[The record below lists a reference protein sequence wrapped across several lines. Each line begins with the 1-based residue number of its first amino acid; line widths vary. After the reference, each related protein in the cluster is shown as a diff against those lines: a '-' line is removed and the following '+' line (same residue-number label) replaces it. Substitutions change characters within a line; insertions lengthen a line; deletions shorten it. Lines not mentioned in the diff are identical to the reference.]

1 MALNPAS
8 ILAQLEEEEDLDGP
22 EDFSSKPLRA
32 FDDMLRCPIC
42 RCLMS
47 IPVLLSSCQ
56 HNFCS
61 ECVRGHLRNTNAKNE
76 CPIRYCCQPFQERDI
91 IPNQYL
97 GKLILIYETEVRD
110 NILRLEEDANNSSDV
125 EGRKSSDEEDSEK
138 EEDVE
143 DDEAFE
149 APAQNFLQKPK
160 FKKTQAAVVFPEA
173 RIPPLNLHMMKLPQ
187 LRAEVQKHGLSAK
200 GDKLELERRY
210 HRYKQLYEAE
220 LDSDQKRSIAQIVK
234 QVEKEEQS
242 LLNTKKKKSSGNI
255 FRSSSKKVQAA
266 TQAKQKAGF
275 LMLAASMQQSVQG
288 SSNRPNDAQSKAEMC
303 FKAWRKVYSKRLGRP
318 YYYNTMTRMGQF
330 EPPVQPEPAVE
341 PTPDSMPELDPKQD
355 GAEKPSLDRPE
366 SSSTLKGVEVP
377 ETLGGLSR
385 DEQSLHTP
393 SPLRKSSRKR
403 KAITPL
409 LSGREVRSSGQPSTT
424 KGGNSSL
431 RNTSAKPSS
440 KTEAMNAKT
449 GKHTIVEKPMSNR
462 SVERKKKKPLA
473 AGQKRLSRA
482 TMSSQST
489 PKASSKEEAT
499 CFICG
504 KTGSTRWV
512 TLHIDKCLQSS
523 ENTTT
528 HSPAPDRSASPSF

>member
-1 MALNPAS
+1 MSFNPAS

-22 EDFSSKPLRA
+22 EDFSSKSLRA

-97 GKLILIYETEVRD
+97 GKVITLYDTEVRN
-110 NILRLEEDANNSSDV
+110 NILRLEEDGNNSV
-125 EGRKSSDEEDSEK
+125 EGRESSDEEDCGQ
-138 EEDVE
+138 EEDI
-143 DDEAFE
+143 DDNDVFE
-149 APAQNFLQKPK
+149 APEQNFLKKHK
-160 FKKTQAAVVFPEA
+160 FKKAQTAVVFPEA

-210 HRYKQLYEAE
+210 YRYKQLYEAE
-220 LDSDQKRSIAQIVK
+220 LDSDQKRSIAEIVE

-242 LLNTKKKKSSGNI
+242 LLNTKKKKSSGII
-255 FRSSSKKVQAA
+255 FRSSSKTLKANAQE
-266 TQAKQKAGF
+266 KQKAGF
-275 LMLAASMQQSVQG
+275 VMLTASMQPSMG
-288 SSNRPNDAQSKAEMC
+288 GLSYRLNDAQSKAKVY
-303 FKAWRKVYSKRLGRP
+303 FKAWRKIYSKRLGRP

-330 EPPVQPEPAVE
+330 EPPVQPELETEPAPESV
-341 PTPDSMPELDPKQD
+341 PDADPGQD
-355 GAEKPSLDRPE
+355 GVEKPSLDRSEP
-366 SSSTLKGVEVP
+366 SSSLKSVEMR
-377 ETLGGLSR
+377 ETFGGLSR
-385 DEQSLHTP
+385 DKQSLHTP

-403 KAITPL
+403 KAITPV
-409 LSGREVRSSGQPSTT
+409 LSGQDVSSPRQPSTT
-424 KGGNSSL
+424 KGDNTSVRNSS
-431 RNTSAKPSS
+431 AKRSS
-440 KTEAMNAKT
+440 KMEALKAKT
-449 GKHTIVEKPMSNR
+449 GKHTIVEK
-462 SVERKKKKPLA
+462 SVSRRAVDEKKKKTLL
-473 AGQKRLSRA
+473 AGQKRLSTA
-482 TMSSQST
+482 TISSQST
-489 PKASSKEEAT
+489 AKVSSKEEAT

-504 KTGSTRWV
+504 KVGSTRWV

-523 ENTTT
+523 ENITT
-528 HSPAPDRSASPSF
+528 HSPSPDRSSSPSF